1 MISYL
6 ASIGVTIGIYALL
19 ALGINV
25 AWGLTGMINL
35 GMAGFFALGAYASAI
50 ATTTGD
56 MPIVIG
62 VVLGCIFA
70 GAAGLLLAAIT
81 LRLRGDY
88 LAIITLGCSE
98 SIRLFMTNEIWLTR
112 GPDGISNIPGPL
124 RGEITPQDFNL
135 LFLGIMIIV
144 LIVVVILLRNLA
156 NGPYGRA
163 LRAIRDDDVVAA
175 VAGKPVGRLRLEAF
189 ALGAGL
195 LGLAGALFGH
205 YQSYIAPDMF
215 LPLITIYI
223 FLALTAGGPG
233 NMLGA
238 VLGAALVVF
247 VLEGTRFVHDLI
259 PGLSIVQVAAVRE
272 ISVGVLLILA
282 LRFRPK
288 GLVPERTLRSAE
300 VGLPH
305 GGERTR

>member
-1 MISYL
+1 MTSYL

-50 ATTTGD
+50 VTTTGGL
-56 MPIVIG
+56 PIPVGI
-62 VVLGCIFA
+62 VLGFAFA
-70 GAAGLLLAAIT
+70 GAGGLLLAAIT

-112 GPDGISNIPGPL
+112 GPDGISNIPGPW
-124 RGEITPQDFNL
+124 RGELSPRDFNL
-135 LFLGIMIIV
+135 LYLGLMIIV
-144 LIVVVILLRNLA
+144 LVVVVIFLRNMA

-175 VAGKPVGRLRLEAF
+175 VAGKTVNRMRLEAF

-238 VLGAALVVF
+238 VLGAVLVVA

-259 PGLSIVQVAAVRE
+259 PGISIVQVAAVRE
-272 ISVGVLLILA
+272 IAVGTLLILA

-288 GLVPERTLRSAE
+288 GLIPERPARTRDF
-300 VGLPH
+300 GLPAPPKN
-305 GGERTR
+305 T